1 MDLNA
6 YERKRGLSPQ
16 AERRVNMKRELR
28 LLEIGLII
36 FCVVMTQGCVVR
48 ETTPPHPGPDFHHGF
63 LRVTELVMT
72 PDPVREGQRIRFA
85 MVMVNNSSHSRRV
98 SIAVRDGDEL
108 VNEVSDIAI
117 HPGANRIS
125 FPWTGYRFSRQDP
138 CFIVLVN
145 IEGTYKPV
153 DLARKFC
160 VHRTNYGWTM
170 GN

>member
-1 MDLNA
+1 M
-6 YERKRGLSPQ
+6 KRGLKWSGI
-16 AERRVNMKRELR
+16 A
-28 LLEIGLII
+28 LILV
-36 FCVVMTQGCVVR
+36 CVVMTQGCVVR
-48 ETTPPHPGPDFHHGF
+48 ETTPPPPGPAFHHGF

-72 PDPVREGQRIRFA
+72 PDPVREGQRIRFS
-85 MVMVNNSSHSRRV
+85 MVMVNNSSHSRKV
-98 SIAVRDGDEL
+98 SIAIRDGDEL

-117 HPGANRIS
+117 RPGANRIS

-138 CFIVLVN
+138 CFTVLVN

-153 DLARKFC
+153 DLAKRFC

>member
-1 MDLNA
+1 
-6 YERKRGLSPQ
+6 
-16 AERRVNMKRELR
+16 MKRELK
-28 LLEIGLII
+28 LLGIGLII
-36 FCVVMTQGCVVR
+36 FCVVITQGCVVR
-48 ETTPPHPGPDFHHGF
+48 ETTPPPPGPAFHHGF
-63 LRVTELVMT
+63 LRVTELVMS

-85 MVMVNNSSHSRRV
+85 MVMVNNSSYSRRV

-117 HPGANRIS
+117 RPGVNRIS

-138 CFIVLVN
+138 CFVVLVN

-153 DLARKFC
+153 DLARRFC
-160 VHRTNYGWTM
+160 VQRTNYGWTM